1 MYLAV
6 KHFRYFVEGRA
17 FYILTDH
24 KPLVYALHTRSD
36 KHSPRQ
42 ARHLDFIAQFRHVK
56 GEANVP
62 ADVLSRMEANAL
74 HPSSPPVIDFR
85 AMAEAQDSDPDIM
98 QM

>member
-1 MYLAV
+1 M
-6 KHFRYFVEGRA
+6 KHFRYSIEGRT

-24 KPLVYALHTRSD
+24 KPLVFALHTRSD

-42 ARHLDFIAQFRHVK
+42 ARHLDFIAQFTSDLRHVR

-74 HPSSPPVIDFR
+74 HPNSPPVSDFR
-85 AMAEAQDSDPDIM
+85 AMAETPEP
-98 QM
+98 